1 MGGNMLY
8 CFQASCKTT
17 HKIIKRGIK
26 EMNKV
31 FKTGSSIFISV
42 LFLSLVLTA
51 CGGGQADQADQAAG
65 FKVGM
70 VTDAGTID
78 DKSFNQGTWEG
89 IVRAEGELG
98 IQKKYLKPNG
108 TTEADYLKE
117 IGNLYDAGYKFIVT
131 PGFKFE
137 TAIFQAQDKYEDAK
151 FVLIDGAPHAG
162 DYSPVVKDNTV
173 SIFFAEHESGFLAGV
188 ATALELQ
195 EGEVGFIGGMEIP
208 AVQKFN
214 WGFQQA
220 IQYANDNLG
229 TNITLKAENVIYQG
243 SFDNTAA
250 GGQIAAQMYDRGVDA
265 IFTAAGGVGVG
276 AINEAKTRAKAGE
289 NVWIVGVDVDQYV
302 DGIYEGEKS
311 VILTSAMKKLGE
323 ATFDMI
329 KQEQDGSFPG
339 GQTIIFDTK
348 NNGVGI
354 PEENPNLSEE
364 TMSKTDE
371 ILQKIKSDEIKVSAE
386 QGNLLK

>member
-1 MGGNMLY
+1 MLY
-8 CFQASCKTT
+8 CFQQVVRHLEINDES
-17 HKIIKRGIK
+17 IRGIK

-31 FKTGSSIFISV
+31 FKKSFLVVMI
-42 LFLSLVLTA
+42 LSLISMLAA
-51 CGGGQADQADQAAG
+51 CAGGNGEAEG

-89 IVRAEGELG
+89 IVRAKEELEV
-98 IQKKYLKPNG
+98 QTKYLKPNG

-162 DYSPVVKDNTV
+162 DYNPTVKDNTV

-188 ATALELQ
+188 ATALELK

-214 WGFQQA
+214 WGFQQG
-220 IQYANDNLG
+220 IQYANDNIG
-229 TNITLKAENVIYQG
+229 TDIILKAENVIYQG
-243 SFDNTAA
+243 SFNDTAA

-276 AINEAKTRAKAGE
+276 AINEAKTRAKAGDK
-289 NVWIVGVDVDQYV
+289 VWIVGVDVDQYA
-302 DGIYEGEKS
+302 DGIYDGEKS
-311 VILTSAMKKLGE
+311 VILTSAMKRLE
-323 ATFDMI
+323 QATFDMI
-329 KQEQDGSFPG
+329 KQEQDGNFPG
-339 GQTIIFDTK
+339 GQTLTFDTK
-348 NNGVGI
+348 NKGVGI